1 MPRTQAADHALKVE
15 EILDRAGEAFA
26 REGFPSASMASIA
39 KACGASK
46 ARLYHYFDTKE
57 AILFE
62 LLNRYT
68 QSLMQLVTAV
78 QAEAARAGL
87 TERETFGLLIR
98 RFLIEYERA
107 ATRHIAL
114 TNDVKFLSPQQQEP
128 IIAQQRALVAAF
140 EAQLRRAFPGSVNAA
155 NQAPLAM
162 MVFGMINWTFTWLKP
177 GGALSYAQFGEM
189 VFAVLQRG
197 LENSSNTNTPGNGKV
212 AR

>member
-1 MPRTQAADHALKVE
+1 MPRTQAADHALKVD
-15 EILDRAGEAFA
+15 EILNHAAQAFA
-26 REGFPSASMASIA
+26 HEGFPSASMASIA
-39 KACGASK
+39 KACGTSK

-78 QAEAARAGL
+78 QADAAGAHL
-87 TERETFGLLIR
+87 SERETFGLLIR

-114 TNDVKFLSPQQQEP
+114 TNDVKFLSVQQQEP

-140 EAQLRRAFPGSVNAA
+140 EKQLRRAFPDRVNAQ

-177 GGALSYAQFGEM
+177 GGALSYAQFGEL
-189 VFAVLQRG
+189 VFEVLNQG
-197 LENSSNTNTPGNGKV
+197 LQHNNAAS
-212 AR
+212 R

>member
-1 MPRTQAADHALKVE
+1 LQEFKNTNMPRTQAADHALKVD
-15 EILDRAGEAFA
+15 EILDRAAQAFA
-26 REGFPSASMASIA
+26 HQGFPSASMASIA
-39 KACGASK
+39 KACGTSK

-68 QSLMQLVTAV
+68 QSLMRLITQV
-78 QAEAARAGL
+78 QGEAQRAKL

-114 TNDVKFLSPQQQEP
+114 TNDVKFLSPAQQAP
-128 IIAQQRALVAAF
+128 IIDAQRAVVAAF
-140 EAQLRRAFPGSVNAA
+140 EAQLRRAFPQTVDSS

-177 GGALSYAQFGEM
+177 GGALTYAEFGEL
-189 VFAVLQRG
+189 VFEVLQRG
-197 LENSSNTNTPGNGKV
+197 LQHKPSTS
-212 AR
+212 R